1 MSKQQ
6 QNYPST
12 GQTELVD
19 LRSILTRYVYY
30 WPLFILGLLTASAAA
45 FAYLELTQPVHE
57 ISASILVKD
66 EKKSPQE
73 KSSISEL
80 EQSASS
86 RNAETE
92 LEILRSKTLIR
103 QVVDNL
109 RLWVNYTQKEGLKTL
124 SLYEY
129 SPVNFDLTE
138 PSGSLKNKNIKLV
151 LDNAYSFK
159 ASFDGKTGTYNYN
172 KPIQSSFGTWVLKPS
187 RDLKQFIGAEIT
199 IRLDDQQNVVNDYEK
214 ILDAHLL
221 DKLAPTI
228 SLTITDRV
236 PARGIDF
243 LNELISTY
251 NNAAISEQ
259 KRTTKSTIDFIDQR
273 LIALKIELN
282 TAEKEVENYRSSQG
296 LTDINSQAK
305 VYLENVQT
313 NDIKLNEVD
322 VQLNVIKGIERYV
335 NSPVNSGNAPSTIG
349 ITDPALN
356 SMISKLSELQLQR
369 SALLANTPEQ
379 NPIFEPINK
388 QIALTK
394 SAIKEN
400 VSSIKSSLSN
410 SRRGLQS
417 FNNKFESS
425 IKDIPVQER
434 QFVGMKRQQA
444 IKENQYV
451 YLLQKREELE
461 LSLASSFVDARIVDK
476 ATVGDVVWPRI
487 PLIIVLVLLFG
498 LGLPF
503 LIIYLRAIIA
513 NKITTRQEIESALGI
528 SVLEE
533 LSFEDIDSE
542 TLVLDLK
549 NHFIGEQFRSLRTNL
564 NYLHKQSREASTLKK
579 EEMSTSAFA
588 GDWGED
594 ILDETPGKG
603 HVTLLT
609 SSISKEGKSFVST
622 NLASSLA
629 AAGRKSVLLE
639 MDLRKPRV
647 LHIFGIKEGHKG
659 ISEFLNGGISIEEI
673 IQPSGRDLNL
683 DIIGSGAIPD
693 EPSELLGRS
702 LLSELIDK
710 LRKRYDNII
719 IDSPPVHL
727 VTDAMIIAPLAD
739 VSLYVIRQGYT
750 GKDELIFIREIY
762 RSNKLPYLN
771 IIFNGIKK
779 SKFGYGYN
787 YDKSYYNK
795 AQKNTSLKSAW
806 KKFLSRF

>member
-1 MSKQQ
+1 MLKQE
-6 QNYPST
+6 QNYRATS
-12 GQTELVD
+12 QTEHVD
-19 LRSILTRYVYY
+19 LRSILTKYIYY
-30 WPLFILGLLTASAAA
+30 WPLFVMGLVLTTVAAYT
-45 FAYLELTQPVHE
+45 YLELTQPVHE

-92 LEILRSKTLIR
+92 LEILRSKTLIG
-103 QVVDNL
+103 QVVENL
-109 RLWVNYTQKEGLKTL
+109 QLWVEYTQSEGLKTL
-124 SLYEY
+124 SLYKY
-129 SPVNFDLTE
+129 SPVSFELIE
-138 PSGSLKNKNIKLV
+138 PAGSLKNKNIKLS
-151 LDNAYSFK
+151 LNNTNSFQ
-159 ASFDGKTGTYNYN
+159 ASFDGKTGSYEYG
-172 KPIQSSFGTWVLKPS
+172 KPVNSSFGTWILKPS
-187 RDLKQFIGAEIT
+187 QHLRQFIGSEIT
-199 IRLDDQQNVVNDYEK
+199 VRLNSQQNVVNNYEK
-214 ILDAHLL
+214 LLDAHLL

-228 SLTITDRV
+228 SLTITDKV
-236 PARGIDF
+236 PAKGVDF

-251 NNAAISEQ
+251 NNAAVSEQ

-273 LIALKIELN
+273 LAALKTELN
-282 TAEKEVENYRSSQG
+282 TAEKEVESYRSSQG

-322 VQLNVIKGIERYV
+322 VQLNVINGIESYV
-335 NSPVNSGNAPSTIG
+335 NSPSNSGNAPSTIG

-356 SMISKLSELQLQR
+356 SMISKLSELQLKR

-388 QIALTK
+388 QIALTR

-425 IKDIPVQER
+425 IKDIPIQER
-434 QFVGMKRQQA
+434 QFIGMKRQEA

-451 YLLQKREELE
+451 YLMQKREELE
-461 LSLASSFVDARIVDK
+461 LSLASSFVDARIVDE
-476 ATVGDVVWPRI
+476 ATIGDVVWPRI
-487 PLIIVLVLLFG
+487 PLIIVLALLFG

-503 LIIYLRAIIA
+503 LFIYLRDTIA
-513 NKITTRQEIESALGI
+513 NKITTRREIESALGL

-533 LSFEDIDSE
+533 ISYEDLGSE
-542 TLVLDLK
+542 SLVLDLK

-564 NYLHKQSREASTLKK
+564 NYLHKQSREAGTHKS
-579 EEMSTSAFA
+579 EPMNVSAFA
-588 GDWGED
+588 GDWGDDAIE
-594 ILDETPGKG
+594 EAPGKG

-609 SSISKEGKSFVST
+609 SSTSKEGKSFVST

-647 LHIFGIKEGHKG
+647 LHVFGIHKGHKG
-659 ISEFLNGGISIEEI
+659 ISEFLNGRTSIDEI
-673 IQPSGRDLNL
+673 IQPSGRDENL

-693 EPSELLGRS
+693 EPSELLGKNR
-702 LLSELIDK
+702 LRELIDE

-750 GKDELIFIREIY
+750 GKDELSFIREIY
-762 RSNKLPYLN
+762 RSEKLPFFN

-779 SKFGYGYN
+779 NKFGYGYS
-787 YDKSYYNK
+787 YDKSYYNSGP
-795 AQKNTSLKSAW
+795 KNSSSKTAW